1 MEERNSELD
10 CSLVERCTNSICDG
24 AYTKFNNSTC
34 PPSPFS
40 SNSCF
45 FNDRLTSFND
55 LKVWIMPEIK
65 GKRLKKIN
73 MDTTTAAAA
82 SATSEVIAVVNLASR
97 DAKIT
102 AKLLS
107 VSAKTC

>member
-1 MEERNSELD
+1 
-10 CSLVERCTNSICDG
+10 
-24 AYTKFNNSTC
+24 
-34 PPSPFS
+34 
-40 SNSCF
+40 
-45 FNDRLTSFND
+45 
-55 LKVWIMPEIK
+55 MPEIK